1 MFERNRIDNSL
12 QQAAVPAELTLTD
25 GSVLKGKFVIAA
37 SRSIYEVLNGD
48 TQFVEF
54 ECHQGLRSLIAKAS
68 VKNVKLVTL
77 GSTAGLANRMREPDA
92 FDPHVILG
100 VARGAPW
107 DSVRNAYMKL
117 SKSYHPDRY
126 AGVDLPDE
134 VSDYLLVMSRRINA
148 AYGALEEPQQE
159 MKRAAI
165 EKPKPIYVS
174 PQRF

>member
-1 MFERNRIDNSL
+1 MFERNRIDSSL

-25 GSVLKGKFVIAA
+25 GSIVKGKFVIAA
-37 SRSIYEVLNGD
+37 ARSIFEVLNSD
-48 TQFVEF
+48 TQFLEF
-54 ECHQGLRSLIAKAS
+54 ECHVGTRSLIAKAS
-68 VKNVKLVTL
+68 VKNVKIVTV
-77 GSTAGLANRMREPDA
+77 GSAAGLTNRMREPDA

-100 VARGAPW
+100 VPRGAPW

-117 SKSYHPDRY
+117 SKTYHPDRY

-148 AYGALEEPQQE
+148 AYAALEEPQQE
-159 MKRAAI
+159 MKRATI
-165 EKPKPIYVS
+165 EKAKPVYVS